1 MQMKERGNGLYIPD
15 TVTGQSVTTDRD
27 KLIMV
32 DSLQSLI

>member
-1 MQMKERGNGLYIPD
+1 MQMKERRNGLYIPD

-32 DSLQSLI
+32 SS